1 MKARK
6 MTQLISH
13 VFTTMINRSTTPLLL
28 AGAMLVVVGCPGPKA
43 QECVDRSAKPL
54 EECRVNGDK
63 LQAEILTLKRQLA
76 QALADPGSIKVDPS
90 VLEIEGKLIKPTY
103 KEGSLSQEEVIS
115 TMTKNKKVLKSCY
128 ERAMKKSVALQ
139 RDKITLTI
147 GFKVQPSGS
156 ASNIRITPN
165 HSTTMVDCMKK
176 AIRRWK
182 FPAFTGQPVGVES
195 PLTLSPKR

>member
-1 MKARK
+1 
-6 MTQLISH
+6 MTFIH
-13 VFTTMINRSTTPLLL
+13 KTKTPILLL
-28 AGAMLVVVGCPGPKA
+28 AGAMMMAAAGCPAEKQ
-43 QECVDRSAKPL
+43 QECVDQSAKPL
-54 EECRVNGDK
+54 EECRVNADK

-90 VLEIEGKLIKPTY
+90 VLTIEGKLIKPVY
-103 KEGSLSQEEVIS
+103 KEGTLSQDEVIS
-115 TMTKNKKVLKSCY
+115 TMTKNKKVLKTCY

-147 GFKVQPSGS
+147 GFKVQPTGL
-156 ASNIRITPN
+156 ASNIRITPDLDP
-165 HSTTMVDCMKK
+165 TMVDCMKK

-182 FPAFTGQPVGVES
+182 FPGFTGQPVGVES